1 MGDSE
6 VAFISA
12 SKFFRFGGKN
22 RPVYRVFAGRKL
34 MIPNHSNTPPA
45 EFGRRG
51 FLGALI
57 AAGVAPMFIPARIL
71 GAEAPSK
78 LLRIGCIGT
87 GRMGSGDMRSAIGL
101 GVKHGSRVVAV
112 CDADRKR
119 SLIAKTI
126 AESRGREL
134 HGDTFRDVTIHH
146 DHRELLERED
156 IDGVLICTPDFSHAA
171 IALDA
176 ARAGKGIYL
185 EKPLTY
191 TIHEGRALVKAVRK
205 HGVVLQTG
213 SQQRSSMYFHRVC
226 WLVRNGRIGTLR
238 EIEVSNPPD
247 HGTGKAAPMPVPDNL
262 DYPRWMGPTTDEPY
276 TEDRVH
282 PQNDDTISGRPGW
295 LQIEKYCRGM
305 VTGWGAHTYDIA
317 QWGLGT
323 DFDSGPVEISAKG
336 EFPDRGLFDVHT
348 SYTGEALYANGVVM
362 RSGSGKTGSTRFIG
376 SDGWLYVERGKF
388 EASDPALLRERP
400 EGGVELATSASHM
413 GNFLDSLR
421 SGKDP
426 IAPVEVGH
434 RSNTVSILHHIAMKL
449 GRKIKWNPAT
459 EEIVGDPAAAAMLGR
474 EYRDGFSLQG

>member
-1 MGDSE
+1 MKS
-6 VAFISA
+6 
-12 SKFFRFGGKN
+12 
-22 RPVYRVFAGRKL
+22 L
-34 MIPNHSNTPPA
+34 HSDAPPA
-45 EFGRRG
+45 ACGRRG
-51 FLGALI
+51 FLGALL
-57 AAGVAPMFIPARIL
+57 AAGVAPMFIPARVL

-87 GRMGSGDMRSAIGL
+87 GRMGSGNMRTAIGL
-101 GVKHGSRVVAV
+101 GPKHGSRIVAI
-112 CDADRKR
+112 CDADHHR
-119 SLIAKTI
+119 SGITKAI
-126 AESRGREL
+126 AERSGREL
-134 HGDTFRDVTIHH
+134 HGDTFGEVRIHH
-146 DHRELLERED
+146 DHRELLERDD
-156 IDGVLICTPDFSHAA
+156 IDGVIICTPDFSHASIA
-171 IALDA
+171 IDA

-191 TIHEGRALVKAVRK
+191 TIHEGQALVKAVRK

-247 HGTGKAAPMPVPDNL
+247 SGHGNSQPMAVPGNL
-262 DYPRWMGPTTDEPY
+262 DYTRWMSVTTDEPY

-282 PQNDDTISGRPGW
+282 PQHDDSLSRRPGW

-305 VTGWGAHTYDIA
+305 ITGWGAHTYDIA

-348 SYTGEALYANGVVM
+348 GYTGEARYANGVVM
-362 RSGSGKTGSTRFIG
+362 RSGSGKDGSTRFIG

-388 EASDPALLRERP
+388 EASNPAWLRERM
-400 EGGVELATSASHM
+400 EGGIELATSANHM
-413 GNFLDSLR
+413 GNFLQCLR

-426 IAPVEVGH
+426 VAPVEVGH
-434 RSNTVSILHHIAMKL
+434 RSNTVSVLHHIAMKV
-449 GRKIKWNPAT
+449 GRKIRWNPTT
-459 EEIVGDPAAAAMLGR
+459 EEIVDDPAAAAMLGR
-474 EYRDGFSLQG
+474 EYREGYSLEG

>member
-1 MGDSE
+1 
-6 VAFISA
+6 
-12 SKFFRFGGKN
+12 
-22 RPVYRVFAGRKL
+22 
-34 MIPNHSNTPPA
+34 MIHAHSDAPPTTL
-45 EFGRRG
+45 GRRG
-51 FLGALI
+51 FLGAVL
-57 AAGVAPMFIPARIL
+57 AAGVAPLFIPARVL

-87 GRMGSGDMRSAIGL
+87 GRMGSGNMLSAIGL
-101 GVKHGSRVVAV
+101 GPKHGARVVAV

-119 SLIAKTI
+119 SRIAKTM
-126 AESRGREL
+126 AENQG
-134 HGDTFRDVTIHH
+134 
-146 DHRELLERED
+146 
-156 IDGVLICTPDFSHAA
+156 IDGVIISTPDFSHAF
-171 IALDA
+171 IAMDA

-191 TIHEGRALVKAVRK
+191 TIDEGRALVKAVRK

-247 HGTGKAAPMPVPDNL
+247 GGTGKAAPMSVPENL
-262 DYPRWMGPTTDEPY
+262 DYTRWMGPTTDEPY

-282 PQNDDTISGRPGW
+282 PQNDKGLSSRPGW

-305 VTGWGAHTYDIA
+305 ITGWGAHTYDIA

-323 DFDSGPVEISAKG
+323 DFDSGPVEISAQA

-348 SYTGEALYANGVVM
+348 TYKGEALYGNGVVM
-362 RSGSGKTGSTRFIG
+362 RSGSGKEGSTRFIG

-388 EASDPALLRERP
+388 EASDPALLREKP
-400 EGGVELATSASHM
+400 EGGIELATSGSHI
-413 GNFLDSLR
+413 GNFLDCLR
-421 SGKDP
+421 SGRDP
-426 IAPVEVGH
+426 VAPVEVGH
-434 RSNTVSILHHIAMKL
+434 RSNTVSVLHHIAMKL

-459 EEIVGDPAAAAMLGR
+459 EEIIGDPAASAMLGR
-474 EYRDGFSLQG
+474 EYRDGFALQG

>member
-1 MGDSE
+1 MPRIAE
-6 VAFISA
+6 
-12 SKFFRFGGKN
+12 
-22 RPVYRVFAGRKL
+22 PQL
-34 MIPNHSNTPPA
+34 MTPDPSNSPPA
-45 EFGRRG
+45 DSGRRG
-51 FLGALI
+51 FLGAII
-57 AAGVAPMFIPARIL
+57 AAGVAPMFIPARVL

-87 GRMGSGDMRSAIGL
+87 GRMGSGNMRSAIGL
-101 GVKHGSRVVAV
+101 GPKTGSRVVAV
-112 CDADRKR
+112 CDADRNR
-119 SLIAKTI
+119 SGIAKTT

-134 HGDTFRDVTIHH
+134 HGDSFGEVRIHH
-146 DHRELLERED
+146 DHRELLERDD
-156 IDGVLICTPDFSHAA
+156 IDGVIICTPDFSHAS

-191 TIHEGRALVKAVRK
+191 TIQEGRALVNAVRK

-247 HGTGKAAPMPVPDNL
+247 HGIGKATPMPVPDHL
-262 DYPRWMGPTTDEPY
+262 DYARWMAPTTDEPY

-282 PQNDDTISGRPGW
+282 PQASLSARPGW
-295 LQIEKYCRGM
+295 LQIEKYCLGM
-305 VTGWGAHTYDIA
+305 ITGWGAHTYDIA

-323 DFDSGPVEISAKG
+323 DFDSGPIEISAHG

-348 SYTGEALYANGVVM
+348 GYRAEALYANGVVM
-362 RSGSGKTGSTRFIG
+362 RSGSGKDGSTKFIG

-388 EASDPALLRERP
+388 EASDPAWLRERP
-400 EGGVELATSASHM
+400 EGGIELATSANHI
-413 GNFLDSLR
+413 GNFLECLR

-426 IAPVEVGH
+426 VAPVEVGH
-434 RSNTVSILHHIAMKL
+434 RSNTVSVLHHIAMKL

-459 EEIVGDPAAAAMLGR
+459 EEIADDPAASAMLGR
-474 EYRDGFSLQG
+474 EYCEGFSLDG